1 MLLMN
6 DLVIQEMIQ
15 LLQDEI
21 NELRLAL
28 AEARAT
34 IIELRKETE
43 NETDEA

>member
-1 MLLMN
+1 MN
-6 DLVIQEMIQ
+6 NQLVTQEMIR

-34 IIELRKETE
+34 IIELRKEKE
-43 NETDEA
+43 NVSDET

>member
-6 DLVIQEMIQ
+6 DLVTQEMIQ

-34 IIELRKETE
+34 IIELRKETG